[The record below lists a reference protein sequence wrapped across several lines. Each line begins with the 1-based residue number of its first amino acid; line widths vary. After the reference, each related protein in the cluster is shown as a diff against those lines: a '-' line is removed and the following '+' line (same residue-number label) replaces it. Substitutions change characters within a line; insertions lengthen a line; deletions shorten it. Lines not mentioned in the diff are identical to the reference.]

1 MKKLTLL
8 LLAVA
13 AVLLIFAGCAST
25 SLAYPAASVPLEE
38 AEYEILGDTQ
48 AEATG
53 VVILGLP
60 IAGRK
65 MGSFSYPMESFAF
78 KGMSALGRVKANA
91 LYKTLKQMPEADAV
105 VEPKWEIESFRFL
118 FFFSRHKVRVTAK
131 GIRLIE
137 GIVEKDSD

>member
-1 MKKLTLL
+1 MKKTTLL
-8 LLAVA
+8 LLGIA
-13 AVLLIFAGCAST
+13 AVLLVVSGCAST
-25 SLAYPAASVPLEE
+25 SLAFPGATIPLEE
-38 AEYEILGDTQ
+38 ASYEILGDTQ

-53 VVILGLP
+53 VVIFGIP

-65 MGSFSYPMESFAF
+65 MGSFNYPMMPFSF
-78 KGMSALGRVKANA
+78 KGMSAVERVKSSA

-118 FFFSRHKVRVTAK
+118 FIFSRHKVRVTAK

-137 GIVEKDSD
+137 GVVEKDSD

>member
-1 MKKLTLL
+1 MKRISLL
-8 LLAVA
+8 LLAAA
-13 AVLLIFAGCAST
+13 AVLLVFAGCAST
-25 SLAYPAASVPLEE
+25 SLAFPGAKIPLEE
-38 AEYEILGDTQ
+38 ASYEILGDTQ

-53 VVILGLP
+53 VVIFGIP

-65 MGSFSYPMESFAF
+65 MGSFNYPEMPFSF
-78 KGMSALGRVKANA
+78 KGMSAIGRVKANA

-118 FFFSRHKVRVTAK
+118 FIFARHKVRVTAK

-137 GIVEKDSD
+137 GVVEKDSN